1 MKCPICGKPSR
12 SRFQILCNSHY
23 RRQKKYGDPF
33 LGNSDM
39 EDIIRPKEEFFDGRF
54 ERLNSFEY
62 DNGIIMLKNSG
73 EF

>member
-1 MKCPICGKPSR
+1 MADFCQQCSMDIFGE
-12 SRFQILCNSHY
+12 
-23 RRQKKYGDPF
+23 
-33 LGNSDM
+33 DM
-39 EDIIRPKEEFFDGRF
+39 EDIIHPKEEFFDGRL

>member
-1 MKCPICGKPSR
+1 
-12 SRFQILCNSHY
+12 
-23 RRQKKYGDPF
+23 
-33 LGNSDM
+33 M